1 MFQNLLEK
9 SQENRPVARKMA
21 RQSARG
27 LGINTHTKHT
37 GGYTGKGTQMT
48 ALRLQTGEKHQTSPT
63 SLLGKEGG
71 SGGVVG
77 GWRQT
82 DRQTDRER
90 ETQRAKMFKSMK
102 QTTSNLKQLLQQPIR
117 RFQTLFPLKEANHY
131 PWPNKAHDAASTSST
146 TIFSAIKKK
155 KTCKK
160 NNNQG
165 KNFSSKVNS
174 TVSQK
179 QESHQYRMHNR

>member
-9 SQENRPVARKMA
+9 SGESTSSKKNGKTKCKRTRHK
-21 RQSARG
+21 
-27 LGINTHTKHT
+27 HTHT

-102 QTTSNLKQLLQQPIR
+102 QTTSNSKQLLQQPIR

-131 PWPNKAHDAASTSST
+131 P
-146 TIFSAIKKK
+146 
-155 KTCKK
+155 
-160 NNNQG
+160 
-165 KNFSSKVNS
+165 
-174 TVSQK
+174 
-179 QESHQYRMHNR
+179 